1 MFDLYRSCSKYKKII
16 LSLESK
22 VNDMKVELDKVK
34 NLASNKYETL
44 G

>member
-1 MFDLYRSCSKYKKII
+1 MFDLYRSYSKYKKII

-22 VNDMKVELDKVK
+22 VDDMKVELDKVK
-34 NLASNKYETL
+34 NVASNKCETL